1 MKELLTEFL
10 ATILKEAGTPA
21 KIIANKTDAKTKR
34 VVRTPGT
41 VWQTAGKKWSAK
53 RMDGTSEYGF
63 DSEEAAR
70 VWLAGTEKTPDK
82 IGSMGREDPE
92 LTAAKARLSKS
103 LAAAT
108 ATKQGTEKPTTSGPD
123 TPPGYMSKSSASAG
137 IVGSLESTE
146 DNPNPMRLPVRDG
159 KPLPVRCIMDGDTPV
174 DVREQKGRDRAVAI
188 IDARLREIQDITIQA
203 CKDFTGN
210 IQAQKWLGEVGE
222 LHALKEILQAGKEA
236 YLMPDSKAESDL
248 VIIGRREVTTED
260 TVTTELTVVEISVK
274 SSTKEEVGQRGAN
287 ARAPILRMLDGKNIT
302 LPGVG
307 EVSAS
312 SAASIVYD
320 IREQLGYFL
329 TDDVAVK
336 EPGKKKRQ
344 LDLVSGSADSG
355 SANIPR
361 AKQLDRFTPQ
371 YQIHYRDNEVENGVP
386 TRENQGY
393 FERSRLVEVDDVDA
407 FRARLTTHIAKNYPA
422 EDQEKQIQIMEHYL
436 SKLTNEIKANK
447 NYTLAELRNF
457 LMENVG
463 KICDNTNPPTDA
475 IIQSDLVGL
484 KFDATTGKPTVSVA
498 QADAV
503 RQCIDEAEKAARD
516 KKVGDVVGD
525 KPLTDPASASQTV
538 GDVLDANCYDS
549 NGRMKWKCQFS
560 KFLKPVWIAQARVSK
575 STGRGGIQFKLN
587 WASPAKC
594 TKTNSKPVKEYVD
607 GM

>member
-1 MKELLTEFL
+1 
-10 ATILKEAGTPA
+10 
-21 KIIANKTDAKTKR
+21 
-34 VVRTPGT
+34 
-41 VWQTAGKKWSAK
+41 
-53 RMDGTSEYGF
+53 MDGTSEYGF

-70 VWLAGTEKTPDK
+70 AWLAGTKQSPNK
-82 IGSMGREDPE
+82 MGSMAMNKDRDADTIAQIGKDLQDPAKV
-92 LTAAKARLSKS
+92 AAM
-103 LAAAT
+103 
-108 ATKQGTEKPTTSGPD
+108 QGLEKPTTSGPD

-137 IVGSLESTE
+137 IVGSLESTK
-146 DNPNPMRLPVRDG
+146 DNPNPNPMGLPVRDE
-159 KPLPVRCIMDGDTPV
+159 KPLQVRYIMDGDTPV
-174 DVREQKGRDRAVAI
+174 DVREPAGRKRAVEI
-188 IDARLREIQDITIQA
+188 INARLTEIQDITIQA

-222 LHALKEILQAGKEA
+222 LYALREILDGEDGREA

-260 TVTTELTVVEISVK
+260 TVITDLTVVEISVK

-320 IREQLGYFL
+320 MREQLGYFL

-344 LDLVSGSADSG
+344 LQLLPSGSLE
-355 SANIPR
+355 IPR

-371 YQIHYRDNEVENGVP
+371 YQTDYRNNTVYNGVP

-393 FERSRLVEVDDVDA
+393 FERSRLVGADDVDA
-407 FRARLTTHIAKNYPA
+407 FKARLTAHIAKNYPA
-422 EDQEKQIQIMEHYL
+422 KDQEKQIQIMEHYL
-436 SKLTNEIKANK
+436 SKLKKEVEANP

-463 KICDNTNPPTDA
+463 EISDNTNPPTDA

-484 KFDATTGKPTVSVA
+484 KFDATNGKPTVSVA
-498 QADAV
+498 RADAV
-503 RQCIDEAEKAARD
+503 RQCIDDAEKAARN

-525 KPLTDPASASQTV
+525 KPLDDPESASQTV
-538 GDVLDANCYDS
+538 GDVLNANCYDS
-549 NGRMKWKCQFS
+549 DGRMKWKCQFS

-575 STGRGGIQFKLN
+575 STGRGGLQFKLN
-587 WASPAKC
+587 WASPTKC
-594 TKTNSKPVKEYVD
+594 TKLNSTDVKTYVN
-607 GM
+607 GI